1 MKSDYDVIVIGAG
14 HNGLTAAAYL
24 ARAGK
29 KVVVLEASPTP
40 GGMLGTNA
48 IFPSAPNHL
57 INEGGIQASMFRSST
72 VEKDLELKKYGL
84 RQIIADPFHVH
95 LDAEGGSIAFWK
107 DAMRTVEEIKR
118 FSRRDA
124 EKYREFANSCDALME
139 VALPFMN
146 GHPTRLSGKNVLAA
160 IPKAARRRKELAP
173 MMSFLTRSHAEII
186 TENFDTPLL
195 RAALASMPPFC
206 WMTQDGTGW
215 ALIYIAMCHRLNS
228 SRMAGGSGSLPG
240 AIQRSFEA
248 HGGEVRLSA
257 RVLQLLLTNDRI
269 SGVRLEGGE
278 EISAPYVLASCSPKA
293 TLTEMLPRGIL
304 DDTMQR
310 RADSIPVDTVEAAS
324 LKIDVALNGKLTLPR
339 HQAWR
344 KEHLP
349 GDTLNLRDP
358 IVAWQTYEEHLRA
371 WEDTIAGRWPDPICG
386 IGIIP
391 SSLDPTQAPEGQ
403 DTFWY
408 WSGITPCHP
417 HEPWKDVRDKIGDRA
432 LDAAAEYYEGLS
444 SMVIER
450 RVFNIPDLETRFNVP
465 GGNVYHVD
473 PALMRMGPL
482 RPASG
487 FGSYHT
493 PVEGLFLSG
502 AGTHPTGGI
511 SAIPGQQSA
520 LWLLKKMQRADVRA
534 EVRGRI
540 AAVRDRVPAGK

>member
-1 MKSDYDVIVIGAG
+1 MSHDVIVIGAG

-24 ARAGK
+24 ARAGLR
-29 KVVVLEASPTP
+29 VVVLEASPTS

-57 INEGGIQASMFRSST
+57 INEGGIQASMFRSTSII
-72 VEKDLELKKYGL
+72 KDLELDRHGL

-95 LDAEGGSIAFWK
+95 LDPDGSSLAFWK
-107 DAMRTVEEIKR
+107 DPARTAEELKR
-118 FSRRDA
+118 FSHKDA
-124 EKYREFANSCDALME
+124 RAYLEFANQCDAAMDL
-139 VALPFMN
+139 ALPFMN
-146 GHPTRLSGKNVLAA
+146 GHPTRPSGKEILKA
-160 IPKAARRRKELAP
+160 IPKAVRRRKELTP
-173 MMSFLTRSHAEII
+173 LISFLTRSHAEII
-186 TENFDTPLL
+186 TERFDTPLL
-195 RAALASMPPFC
+195 QAALASMPPFC

-215 ALIYIAMCHRLNS
+215 ALIYVAICHKLNS
-228 SRMAGGSGSLPG
+228 SRMAGGSGSLPA
-240 AIQRSFEA
+240 AIQRSFESS
-248 HGGEVRLSA
+248 GGTVRTSA
-257 RVLQLLLTNDRI
+257 RVQELLLDGNNKIT
-269 SGVRLEGGE
+269 GVRLEGGE
-278 EISAPYVLASCSPKA
+278 VLRAPYVLASCSPKA
-293 TLTEMLPRGIL
+293 TLTDLLPRGVL

-310 RADSIPVDTVEAAS
+310 RADAIPIDTVEAAS
-324 LKIDVALNGKLTLPR
+324 LKIDVALDGQLTLPR

-344 KEHLP
+344 K
-349 GDTLNLRDP
+349 DDLNLREP
-358 IVAWQTYEEHLRA
+358 IIAWQTFDEHIRA

-391 SSLDPTQAPEGQ
+391 SALDPSQAPPGK

-408 WSGITPCHP
+408 WSGITPAHP
-417 HEPWKDVRDKIGDRA
+417 TEPWKDVRDKIGDRA
-432 LDAAAEYYEGLS
+432 LGAAAEIFEGLD

-511 SAIPGQQSA
+511 SGIPGQQSA
-520 LWLLKKMQRADVRA
+520 KWLLKKM
-534 EVRGRI
+534 
-540 AAVRDRVPAGK
+540 GKK

>member
-1 MKSDYDVIVIGAG
+1 MSSQNPDYDVIVIGAG

-24 ARAGK
+24 VREGL

-48 IFPSAPNHL
+48 IFPSAPDHL

-72 VEKDLELKKYGL
+72 VEADLELPRFGL

-95 LDAEGGSIAFWK
+95 LDVDGSSLAFWK
-107 DAMRTVEEIKR
+107 DAGRTAEELKR
-118 FSRRDA
+118 FSRKDA
-124 EKYREFANSCDALME
+124 AAYIEFANQCDALME
-139 VALPFMN
+139 LALPFMN
-146 GHPTRLSGKNVLAA
+146 GHPTRLSGRNLLNA
-160 IPKAARRRKELAP
+160 IPIAARRRKELTP
-173 MMSFLTRSHAEII
+173 MISFLTRSHAEII
-186 TENFDTPLL
+186 TERFDTPIL

-228 SRMAGGSGSLPG
+228 SRMAGGSGQLP
-240 AIQRSFEA
+240 ASMQRSFEA
-248 HGGEVRLSA
+248 HGGQVRLNA
-257 RVLQLLLTNDRI
+257 RVCELLLDGEKI

-278 EISAPYVLASCSPKA
+278 IIHAGYVLASCSPKA
-293 TLTEMLPRGIL
+293 TLTELLPRGVL
-304 DDTMQR
+304 EDTMQR
-310 RADSIPVDTVEAAS
+310 RADAIPVDVVEAAS
-324 LKIDVALNGKLTLPR
+324 LKIDVALDGQLTLPR

-344 KEHLP
+344 SARIP
-349 GDTLNLRDP
+349 GDTLNLREP
-358 IVAWQTYEEHLRA
+358 IVAWQTFEEHIRA

-391 SSLDPTQAPEGQ
+391 TALDPSQAPAGK

-417 HEPWKDVRDKIGDRA
+417 TEPWKDVRDKIGDRA
-432 LDAAAEYYEGLS
+432 LDAAAEFYDGLE

-450 RVFNIPDLETRFNVP
+450 RVFNIPDIETRFNVP

-473 PALMRMGPL
+473 PAAMRMGPL

-493 PVEGLFLSG
+493 PVPGLFLSG

-520 LWLLKKMQRADVRA
+520 KWLIKKMKQANGGGIVN
-534 EVRGRI
+534 
-540 AAVRDRVPAGK
+540 RVKSRLPLSR